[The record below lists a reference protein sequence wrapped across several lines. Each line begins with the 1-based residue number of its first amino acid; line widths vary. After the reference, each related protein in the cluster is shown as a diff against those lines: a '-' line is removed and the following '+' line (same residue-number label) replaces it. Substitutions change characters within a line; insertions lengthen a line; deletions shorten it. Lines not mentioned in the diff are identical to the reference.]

1 MLFSTHHIVFIV
13 FFEVLLH
20 IIGGGIR
27 GAVMDKAFRDLLTEI
42 KMRNISRNELHYP
55 ENR

>member
-1 MLFSTHHIVFIV
+1 VLFSTHHIVFIV